1 MRKEKIIEK
10 TLWLLQTDKFERW
23 LSQMEQDGWMLASFV
38 GPSKCTFRKCEP
50 RKRTYLI
57 ITRPGYAG
65 GYMKRLYEDILH
77 NHHGFTVSAENSYY
91 GIVRIKTDDQA
102 EINELLARR
111 NKKLS
116 YYFLSETIAIVLFSV
131 FVDVYKR
138 QFLNTTANTLTKAF
152 IWSQRTKARPHP
164 TCQFLEESIRSATA
178 TAVSIWRSWTAQLL
192 PTRAGFHRI
201 SIPGNPTSSF

>member
-131 FVDVYKR
+131 FVIGLICIRSLLWILLFIPTIILFFYHFLGTIKFFYYSKR
-138 QFLNTTANTLTKAF
+138 QN
-152 IWSQRTKARPHP
+152 
-164 TCQFLEESIRSATA
+164 ES
-178 TAVSIWRSWTAQLL
+178 
-192 PTRAGFHRI
+192 
-201 SIPGNPTSSF
+201 NE